1 MDVALTVPALLTRSP
16 YDTDETTT
24 AHGTTP
30 PDRHRVRSSV
40 QGEES
45 SMMKRGNQERCCDAC
60 AVAPDGSRTMTY
72 AGRVGDASTG

>member
-1 MDVALTVPALLTRSP
+1 MDVALAVPALLTRSP

-30 PDRHRVRSSV
+30 QDRHRVRSSV

-45 SMMKRGNQERCCDAC
+45 SMMRGAQERCCDAR
-60 AVAPDGSRTMTY
+60 AVAPDESRTTTC
-72 AGRVGDASTG
+72 AGRVDDASTG